1 MGLKMRDGDGDGT
14 PAGRRAV
21 RPPAVPRVTRDDVST
36 RHTPSRLVARVSV
49 TVRHAACR
57 PPAAGSGG
65 SGARHVRLWRLEG
78 LQGQCRV
85 GTLTLRDALG

>member
-1 MGLKMRDGDGDGT
+1 MRDGDGDGT

-49 TVRHAACR
+49 TVR
-57 PPAAGSGG
+57 
-65 SGARHVRLWRLEG
+65 
-78 LQGQCRV
+78 RV
-85 GTLTLRDALG
+85 GHRRLGRVVLERATSGCGDWRGYKANVGWGRLRFATR